1 MIIDKTTYYMYLR
14 ANQLCS
20 PLTLHVLVLLL
31 TFRVLWNS
39 DDSKPGS
46 AGKDPATSRSTRLEP
61 HITRPTIVSGLAPL
75 RVSAAPEYRP
85 LRKAPA
91 APPPIR
97 LKHAQT
103 DHVSIFGPRQFLGST
118 CAP

>member
-1 MIIDKTTYYMYLR
+1 MYLR
-14 ANQLCS
+14 AKQLCK
-20 PLTLHVLVLLL
+20 PLSHRPDPPAFCG
-31 TFRVLWNS
+31 FRVCVNS

-46 AGKDPATSRSTRLEP
+46 AGKEGTAPATSRSTRLEP